1 MIASKDAHFFG
12 QAKNSWL
19 TGTAVWTFVNVP
31 PFMLKLFYYSKVML
45 QPQILAIYPAVQL
58 LA

>member
-31 PFMLKLFYYSKVML
+31 SFMLKLFYYSKVML
-45 QPQILAIYPAVQL
+45 
-58 LA
+58 